1 MEISLN
7 GTAFKYTNFVFGFQE
22 RYFKLTS
29 GVIYYYLSK
38 ETEKEGCRKFRVLSN
53 FRLEFDDD
61 PYRFDI
67 VFPDERWSLRFC
79 NRDELVLWR
88 DALQAFSKYPL
99 EVEEELRLMSTTSSN
114 SNQSS
119 SFFAVECDVQDQ
131 TPPGPSTLD
140 SNALYRLREEM
151 PQQLNLVIKVLDQW
165 LTLDD
170 FSAHLRTTAN
180 IQTAI
185 QQYYFFKD
193 EAGSSSVIAKNKA
206 TGSVV
211 SDEEELESSGRMLW
225 TRITT
230 IKTGTIQEWAVQRRR
245 MLVLS
250 RLQRTST
257 NRQYNTSL
265 PDSLKSVQIDNSLR
279 NPMQLPMKPHY
290 LLKFVAI

>member
-38 ETEKEGCRKFRVLSN
+38 ETEK
-53 FRLEFDDD
+53 EFDDD

-170 FSAHLRTTAN
+170 FSAHY
-180 IQTAI
+180 IQGA
-185 QQYYFFKD
+185 
-193 EAGSSSVIAKNKA
+193 
-206 TGSVV
+206 
-211 SDEEELESSGRMLW
+211 
-225 TRITT
+225 
-230 IKTGTIQEWAVQRRR
+230 
-245 MLVLS
+245 
-250 RLQRTST
+250 
-257 NRQYNTSL
+257 
-265 PDSLKSVQIDNSLR
+265 
-279 NPMQLPMKPHY
+279 
-290 LLKFVAI
+290 